1 MIIMETKLQIQKY
14 SFGVLIDSKDKD
26 MGTGEKEDF
35 LV

>member
-1 MIIMETKLQIQKY
+1 MIIMKTKLQIQKY
-14 SFGVLIDSKDKD
+14 SFGGLINGKDKG